1 VDDFSGKVAVI
12 TGAASGIGLGIARQ
26 AAREGM
32 SVVLADIEAAALDRA
47 AASVAELGADTH
59 AVPTDVTSADSVG
72 ALAAAAYDR
81 FGAVHLLCNNA
92 GVFQAGIVWERT
104 RADWDWVMGVNF
116 YGVLNGVQAF
126 VPRMIEAGEP
136 AHIVNTSSMA
146 GVTTVAY
153 SGPYVVSK
161 FACAALTEC
170 LAHDMRAQGTSIG
183 VSCLV
188 PGAVATNIASSG
200 RNRPPSLVDSAGSVS
215 GEPPSEAQAPDH
227 AFTEQMLADLL
238 ATKGREPDDA
248 GVMVF
253 DGLRAGKFWI
263 STTEDYERLM
273 AERFEALRACAL
285 PIGADYS

>member
-1 VDDFSGKVAVI
+1 MDDFAGKVAVV
-12 TGAASGIGLGIARQ
+12 TGAASGIGGGIARQ

-32 SVVLADIEAAALDRA
+32 KVVLADIEAEALA
-47 AASVAELGADTH
+47 GAEASVADLSAETL
-59 AVPTDVTSADSVG
+59 AVPTDVTSADSVA
-72 ALAAAAYDR
+72 ALATAAYDR

-92 GVFQAGIVWERT
+92 GVFQAGVVWERT
-104 RADWDWVMGVNF
+104 RADWEWVMGVNF
-116 YGVLNGVQAF
+116 WGVLNGIQAF
-126 VPRMIEAGEP
+126 VPRMLDVAEP

-170 LAHDMRAQGTSIG
+170 LAHDMRAQGTNIG

-200 RNRPPSLVDSAGSVS
+200 RNRPD
-215 GEPPSEAQAPDH
+215 EPPSEAQAPDH

-248 GVMVF
+248 GAIVF

-273 AERFEALRACAL
+273 SERFDALRACAL
-285 PIGADYS
+285 PMGADYS

>member
-1 VDDFSGKVAVI
+1 MDDFSGKVAVV
-12 TGAASGIGLGIARQ
+12 TGAASGIGRGIARQ

-32 SVVLADIEAAALDRA
+32 SVVLADIEAEVLTGTE
-47 AASVAELGADTH
+47 ASVAELGAETL
-59 AVPTDVTSADSVG
+59 AVTTDVTSADAVG

-92 GVFQAGIVWERT
+92 GVFQAGVVWERT
-104 RADWDWVMGVNF
+104 RADWEWVMGVNF
-116 YGVLNGVQAF
+116 WGVLNGIQAF
-126 VPRMIEAGEP
+126 VPRMLEVGEP

-170 LAHDMRAQGTSIG
+170 LAHDMRAQGTNIG

-188 PGAVATNIASSG
+188 PGAVATSIASSG
-200 RNRPPSLVDSAGSVS
+200 RNRPD
-215 GEPPSEAQAPDH
+215 EPPSEAQAPDH

-248 GVMVF
+248 GAIVF
-253 DGLRAGKFWI
+253 DGLRAGEFWI
-263 STTEDYERLM
+263 STTEDYERLIS
-273 AERFEALRACAL
+273 ERFDALRACAL

>member
-1 VDDFSGKVAVI
+1 VIDDFSGKVAVV
-12 TGAASGIGLGIARQ
+12 TGAASGIGGGIARQ

-32 SVVLADIEAAALDRA
+32 KVVLADIEDDALADA
-47 AASVAELGADTH
+47 EASVAGLGAETL
-59 AVPTDVTSADSVG
+59 AVPTDVTSVDAVG

-104 RADWDWVMGVNF
+104 RADWEWVMGVNF
-116 YGVLNGVQAF
+116 WGVLNGIQAF
-126 VPRMIEAGEP
+126 VPRMLEAGEP

-170 LAHDMRAQGTSIG
+170 LAHDMRAQGTNIG

-200 RNRPPSLVDSAGSVS
+200 RNRPD
-215 GEPPSEAQAPDH
+215 EPPSEAQAPDH

-248 GVMVF
+248 GHILF
-253 DGLRAGKFWI
+253 QGLRDGKFWI
-263 STTEDYERLM
+263 STTEDFERLM
-273 AERFEALRACAL
+273 SERSEALEACML

>member
-1 VDDFSGKVAVI
+1 MDDFSGKVAVV
-12 TGAASGIGLGIARQ
+12 TGAASGIGGGIARQ

-32 SVVLADIEAAALDRA
+32 KVVLADIEAEPLA
-47 AASVAELGADTH
+47 AAEGSVAELGAETL
-59 AVPTDVTSADSVG
+59 AVSTDVTSADSVA
-72 ALAAAAYDR
+72 ALAAAVYER

-92 GVFQAGIVWERT
+92 GVFQAGVVWERT
-104 RADWDWVMGVNF
+104 RADWEWVMGVNF
-116 YGVLNGVQAF
+116 WGVLNGIQAF

-170 LAHDMRAQGTSIG
+170 LAHDMRAQGTNIG

-188 PGAVATNIASSG
+188 PGAVATNIAHSG
-200 RNRPPSLVDSAGSVS
+200 RNRPD
-215 GEPPSEAQAPDH
+215 EPPSEAQAPDH

-248 GVMVF
+248 GVIVF
-253 DGLRAGKFWI
+253 EGLRAGKFWI
-263 STTEDYERLM
+263 STTDDYERLM
-273 AERFEALRACAL
+273 AERFDALKACAL

>member
-1 VDDFSGKVAVI
+1 MDDFAGKVAVV
-12 TGAASGIGLGIARQ
+12 TGAASGIGGGIARQ

-32 SVVLADIEAAALDRA
+32 KVVLADIEAEALA
-47 AASVAELGADTH
+47 GAEASVADLSAETL
-59 AVPTDVTSADSVG
+59 AVPTDVTSADSVA
-72 ALAAAAYDR
+72 ALATAAYDR

-92 GVFQAGIVWERT
+92 GVFQAGVVWERT
-104 RADWDWVMGVNF
+104 RADWEWVMGVNF
-116 YGVLNGVQAF
+116 WGVLNGIQAF
-126 VPRMIEAGEP
+126 VPRMLDVGEP

-170 LAHDMRAQGTSIG
+170 LAHDMRAQGTNIG

-200 RNRPPSLVDSAGSVS
+200 RNRPD
-215 GEPPSEAQAPDH
+215 EPPSEAQAPDH

-248 GVMVF
+248 GAIVF

-273 AERFEALRACAL
+273 SERFDALRACAL
-285 PIGADYS
+285 PMGADYS

>member
-1 VDDFSGKVAVI
+1 VA
-12 TGAASGIGLGIARQ
+12 GLG
-26 AAREGM
+26 
-32 SVVLADIEAAALDRA
+32 
-47 AASVAELGADTH
+47 AETL

-116 YGVLNGVQAF
+116 WGVLNGIQAF
-126 VPRMIEAGEP
+126 VPRMLEAGEP
-136 AHIVNTSSMA
+136 GHIVNTSSMA

-170 LAHDMRAQGTSIG
+170 LAHDMRAQGTDIG

-188 PGAVATNIASSG
+188 PGAVATNIAQSG
-200 RNRPPSLVDSAGSVS
+200 RNRPD
-215 GEPPSEAQAPDH
+215 EPPSEAQAPDH
-227 AFTEQMLADLL
+227 AFTEQMLVDLL

-248 GVMVF
+248 GMIVF
-253 DGLRAGKFWI
+253 EGLRAGKFWI
-263 STTEDYERLM
+263 STTDDYERLM
-273 AERFEALRACAL
+273 AERFDAVKACAL